1 MPVPL
6 RMSNNNKR
14 GVLARFK
21 SLVNTQQLQMFCT
34 SMHPKGVLDDC
45 SPPKGDLG
53 NSALKERNDF
63 LKWKTLD
70 ASKLGITTSKLSHP
84 SQIVL
89 KLLRR
94 KGFKSYLVGG
104 CVRDLL
110 LNRTPKDFDVITTGE
125 LTEVRK
131 HCRRIGHSII
141 VGRHFPVCLVRVKGS
156 QIEVTSFATEA
167 QTLEGG
173 DQLRHTLLAKSKCNN
188 KEDLIRCKNSLYR
201 DFTINSLF
209 YDPFANKIYDYANG
223 IADLRSLKL
232 ETVIPAKL
240 SFKEDPGRI
249 LRGFRMAARLGL
261 TLSREIE
268 AAILAYSSQV
278 KNMNK
283 SKLLNEVNYMLSY
296 GAAEPSLRLLWK
308 FKLLKFLFP
317 VHAAYLDEQA
327 DKEGALAS
335 NMLMK
340 LFFHLDNLVACDRPS
355 DCTLWIGLLA
365 FHLALVNNPQEAIV
379 VWALASILYHGN
391 WEEAV
396 KFAKEHAEMSVNFA
410 PEIRM
415 SCLNKS
421 EEEIAKAVTKLASHV
436 ISSVPVLV
444 DNESLLQ
451 SMARYASFPCSGT
464 VLVST
469 KTGHIVADIFRAL
482 VNDVQ
487 LYRSKRKGSTIKYD
501 MLSQGSIEETRYV
514 LGKIVLNTMIS
525 GIVENKKDDFEAE
538 KCHLK
543 TEGTEKSG
551 QSQISNP
558 VIHKSVARKHERQAF
573 LPNPESKQGKIK
585 KQKLAD
591 NDHVPEQKVDMWS
604 GESDCE
610 ETSQEGQ
617 KQVKLTQKV
626 DPSMRKH
633 FVPKM
638 KNHPIKQLRN
648 DRKNPDIV
656 SKSFLDPGRHLKT
669 VERKSHTPLQSTVSK
684 NHQEVAD
691 SCNINVDAKATN
703 KSRLKK
709 EKMQSSSKKDLKP
722 TLSSLFRK

>member
-1 MPVPL
+1 MAVPL

-21 SLVNTQQLQMFCT
+21 SLMNTHQLQMFCT
-34 SMHPKGVLDDC
+34 SMQPKGVLDDC
-45 SPPKGDLG
+45 SSPKGDLD

-70 ASKLGITTSKLSHP
+70 ASKLGITTSKLSYP

-89 KLLRR
+89 NHLRR
-94 KGFKSYLVGG
+94 KGFKPYLVGG

-125 LTEVRK
+125 LKEVYK
-131 HCRRIGHSII
+131 HCRTIGNSTI
-141 VGRHFPVCLVRVKGS
+141 VGRRFPVCLVQVKGS

-173 DQLRHTLLAKSKCNN
+173 NQLRRTLLAKSKCNS

-232 ETVIPAKL
+232 ETVIPAQL

-249 LRGFRMAARLGL
+249 LRAFRMAARLGL

-278 KNMNK
+278 KNINK

-308 FKLLKFLFP
+308 FKLLEVLFP
-317 VHAAYLDEQA
+317 LHAAYLDEQA

-391 WEEAV
+391 GGKGI
-396 KFAKEHAEMSVNFA
+396 KFAKERAEMSVNFA

-415 SCLNKS
+415 SCLKKS
-421 EEEIAKAVTKLASHV
+421 EEEIVEAVTELASHV
-436 ISSVPVLV
+436 INSLPMLV
-444 DNESLLQ
+444 DNKSLLQ
-451 SMARYASFPCSGT
+451 SMARYPSFPSSDT
-464 VLVST
+464 VLVSRR
-469 KTGHIVADIFRAL
+469 KGDDVANIFRAL
-482 VNDVQ
+482 VNDAQ
-487 LYRSKRKGSTIKYD
+487 LYRSKRQGSKIKYD
-501 MLSQGSIEETRYV
+501 VRSQGSIEETRYV
-514 LGKIVLNTMIS
+514 FGKIVLNTMIS
-525 GIVENKKDDFEAE
+525 GIVENKDDFETE
-538 KCHLK
+538 KCHPK

-558 VIHKSVARKHERQAF
+558 VIHKSVARKHERQAS
-573 LPNPESKQGKIK
+573 LPNPENKQGKIK

-591 NDHVPEQKVDMWS
+591 NDRVPEQKVDIWS

-610 ETSQEGQ
+610 ETSQEWQ
-617 KQVKLTQKV
+617 KQVKLNQKV

-648 DRKNPDIV
+648 DRKNTGIAGR
-656 SKSFLDPGRHLKT
+656 SFLDPARHLKT
-669 VERKSHTPLQSTVSK
+669 VECNSHTPSQSRVSK

-691 SCNINVDAKATN
+691 SCNENVDAEATN

-709 EKMQSSSKKDLKP
+709 EKPQSSSDKVLKP

>member
-1 MPVPL
+1 MAVPL

-14 GVLARFK
+14 AVLARLK
-21 SLVNTQQLQMFCT
+21 SLINTQQLQRFCT
-34 SMHPKGVLDDC
+34 SMQPKGKLDDRL
-45 SPPKGDLG
+45 SPKGDLDY
-53 NSALKERNDF
+53 SALKERNDF

-70 ASKLGITTSKLSHP
+70 ASKLGITTSKLSYP

-89 KLLRR
+89 KHLSR

-125 LTEVRK
+125 LNEVKK
-131 HCRRIGHSII
+131 HCRTIGHSII
-141 VGRHFPVCLVRVKGS
+141 VGRRFPVCLVNVKGS

-167 QTLEGG
+167 QTFEGS
-173 DQLRHTLLAKSKCNN
+173 DQVRRTLLPKSKCNN

-209 YDPFANKIYDYANG
+209 YDPSADKIYDYANG

-232 ETVIPAKL
+232 ETVIPAQL

-261 TLSREIE
+261 SLSREIE
-268 AAILAYSSQV
+268 AAILAYSSRV

-283 SKLLNEVNYMLSY
+283 VTQ
-296 GAAEPSLRLLWK
+296 
-308 FKLLKFLFP
+308 LKFYDGMLP
-317 VHAAYLDEQA
+317 EWVTTKREYTLLLHTAAAYLDEQA
-327 DKEGALAS
+327 DKGVLAS

-340 LFFHLDNLVACDRPS
+340 LFFHLDNLVTCDRPS

-365 FHLALVNNPQEAIV
+365 FHLALVNNPQEALV

-391 WEEAV
+391 WKDGV
-396 KFAKEHAEMSVNFA
+396 KFAKEHAAVAVNFA

-421 EEEIAKAVTKLASHV
+421 EEEIAKAVTELASHV
-436 ISSVPVLV
+436 IHSVCVLV
-444 DNESLLQ
+444 NNDSLRQ
-451 SMARYASFPCSGT
+451 SMARYPSSPCSGT
-464 VLVST
+464 VFVSG
-469 KTGHIVADIFRAL
+469 KKGQIVGDIFRVL

-487 LYRSKRKGSTIKYD
+487 LYRSKRKGSKIKYG
-501 MLSQGSIEETRYV
+501 MLSQGSIEEIRYV

-525 GIVENKKDDFEAE
+525 CIVENKDDFEAE

-543 TEGTEKSG
+543 TEDTEESG
-551 QSQISNP
+551 QSQISNS
-558 VIHKSVARKHERQAF
+558 VIHKSVARKHERQA
-573 LPNPESKQGKIK
+573 LSPSPESKQGKIK
-585 KQKLAD
+585 KQKLVD
-591 NDHVPEQKVDMWS
+591 NDRVPEQKVDVAS
-604 GESDCE
+604 HELVFK

-617 KQVKLTQKV
+617 KQAKLTQKV
-626 DPSMRKH
+626 DPSMMKG

-638 KNHPIKQLRN
+638 KKHPIKHPAR
-648 DRKNPDIV
+648 RM
-656 SKSFLDPGRHLKT
+656 KT
-669 VERKSHTPLQSTVSK
+669 VKQNSHTPSQFKVSK
-684 NHQEVAD
+684 NHREVAD
-691 SCNINVDAKATN
+691 SCNINVDAKV
-703 KSRLKK
+703 LKK
-709 EKMQSSSKKDLKP
+709 RSQSSSDEKVLKHS
-722 TLSSLFRK
+722 LSSLFRK